1 MMGSVRAFL
10 LGTTAASG
18 VGGGAGGIRA
28 DFSRTYAI
36 ILPVPDAVRADFSRT
51 YVVIGA

>member
-18 VGGGAGGIRA
+18 VGGAAAIRA
-28 DFSRTYAI
+28 DISRTYAI